1 MVLKKQVDKLL
12 VKIETKVYSIYYFRK
27 IIRSLTEI
35 KNRISKRGLEIAYIT
50 IFFALISGIF
60 NTIIEGSNPIYAA
73 ALIIPNR
80 AAQTWSEVVINF
92 FSLALGS
99 TGAYLLYRTNRA
111 NRTNSVSN
119 PSNFLLLIGLSLIL
133 LAAALG
139 LFMIQIK
146 A

>member
-12 VKIETKVYSIYYFRK
+12 VKMETKVQSIYYFRK

-80 AAQTWSEVVINF
+80 SAQTWSEVIINF
-92 FSLALGS
+92 FSLTLGS
-99 TGAYLLYRTNRA
+99 AGAYLLYRTNR
-111 NRTNSVSN
+111 TNSVN
-119 PSNFLLLIGLSLIL
+119 NTSNFLLLIGLSSIL

-139 LFMIQIK
+139 LFMIQVK

>member
-1 MVLKKQVDKLL
+1 MVIKKQVNKSLL
-12 VKIETKVYSIYYFRK
+12 KIKTKIHSIYYFRK
-27 IIRSLTEI
+27 IIRSITEI
-35 KNRISKRGLEIAYIT
+35 NNRISKRGVEIAYIT

-60 NTIIEGSNPIYAA
+60 NTILEGSNPIYAS

-92 FSLALGS
+92 FALTLGS
-99 TGAYLLYRTNRA
+99 TGAYLLYRSK
-111 NRTNSVSN
+111 RTNSPSN
-119 PSNFLLLIGLSLIL
+119 SPNFLLLIGLSSIL

-139 LFMIQIK
+139 LYMVQIK

>member
-12 VKIETKVYSIYYFRK
+12 VKMETKVQSIYYFRK

-60 NTIIEGSNPIYAA
+60 NTIIEGSNPIYAS

-80 AAQTWSEVVINF
+80 SAQTWSEMIINF
-92 FSLALGS
+92 FSLTLGS
-99 TGAYLLYRTNRA
+99 AGAYLLYRTNR
-111 NRTNSVSN
+111 TNSVN
-119 PSNFLLLIGLSLIL
+119 NTSNFLLLIGLSSIL

-139 LFMIQIK
+139 LFMIQVK